1 MVERGAQLI
10 VQDIVQEAK
19 KKAEEIL
26 ERARREASS
35 LLKGAEEEGRKAGE
49 ELLERAREEGRLLY
63 GERVARG
70 RVEARK
76 ELLAKKEELVEE
88 VFRRAEERLKKHV
101 SSREYER
108 DLLRMTVEACRRLG
122 SEEVVVEASARDL
135 ERLKGVEG
143 ELKKRLEGIR
153 LSFGKPVETLGGVR
167 VRSADGRVELDETL
181 ESRMRRER
189 EALRVAVARILF
201 EGSA

>member
-10 VQDIVQEAK
+10 VQDIVQEARRR
-19 KKAEEIL
+19 AEEIL
-26 ERARREASS
+26 ERARKEASS
-35 LLKGAEEEGRKAGE
+35 LLREAEEEGKRRAE
-49 ELLERAREEGRLLY
+49 ELLGRAREEGRLLY
-63 GERVARG
+63 EERMARG

-76 ELLAKKEELVEE
+76 ELLAKKEELIEE
-88 VFRRAEERLKKHV
+88 VFRRAEERLRKHV

-122 SEEVVVEASARDL
+122 SEEVVVEANAADL
-135 ERLKGVEG
+135 KRLREMEG
-143 ELKKRLEGIR
+143 ELRKRLEGIR
-153 LSFGKPVETLGGVR
+153 VSLGKPVEALGGVR

-189 EALRVAVARILF
+189 EALRVLVARILF

>member
-10 VQDIVQEAK
+10 VQDIVQEARRR
-19 KKAEEIL
+19 AEEIL
-26 ERARREASS
+26 ERARKEASS
-35 LLKGAEEEGRKAGE
+35 LLREAEEEGKRRAE
-49 ELLERAREEGRLLY
+49 ELLGRAREEGRLLY
-63 GERVARG
+63 EERMARG

-76 ELLAKKEELVEE
+76 ELLAKKEELIEE
-88 VFRRAEERLKKHV
+88 VFRRAEERLRKHV
-101 SSREYER
+101 SSREYEK

-135 ERLKGVEG
+135 KRLKEMEG

-153 LSFGKPVETLGGVR
+153 VSLGEPVETLGGVR
-167 VRSADGRVELDETL
+167 VRSADGKVELDETL

-189 EALRVAVARILF
+189 EALRVEVARILF